1 MAFWVINPH
10 ANYCLYQWQFLPF
23 GLKNTFAKF
32 LSVMDQMLAGCSF
45 AKCYIDDIII
55 FTLTL
60 EEHMHH
66 L

>member
-1 MAFWVINPH
+1 
-10 ANYCLYQWQFLPF
+10 
-23 GLKNTFAKF
+23 
-32 LSVMDQMLAGCSF
+32 MLASCSF